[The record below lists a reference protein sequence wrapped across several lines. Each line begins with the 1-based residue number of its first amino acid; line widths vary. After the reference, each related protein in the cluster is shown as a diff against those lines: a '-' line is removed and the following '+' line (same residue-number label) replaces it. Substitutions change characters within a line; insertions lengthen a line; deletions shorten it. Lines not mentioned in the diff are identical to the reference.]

1 MSTKRNKIINVW
13 TDDVRVYARAEDG
26 AVASYTFEQWPR
38 LKNATK
44 EQRDDFS
51 LSFSGIHWPQLD
63 EDLSFTGMFIN
74 SGLCPS
80 ATPEEAYYYEEKG
93 F

>member
-1 MSTKRNKIINVW
+1 MKEQFS
-13 TDDVRVYARAEDG
+13 RAAMLLGDAAME
-26 AVASYTFEQWPR
+26 R

-44 EQRDDFS
+44 EQRDFFS

-74 SGLCPS
+74 SGLCSPS
-80 ATPEEAYYYEEKG
+80 TPEEAYYYE
-93 F
+93 

>member
-1 MSTKRNKIINVW
+1 MSNKINRIIDVW
-13 TDDVRVYARAEDG
+13 TDDLRVYARAEDG
-26 AVASYTFEQWPR
+26 SVASYAFEQWER

-44 EQRDDFS
+44 EQRDFFS

-74 SGLCPS
+74 SGLCSPS
-80 ATPEEAYYYEEKG
+80 PPEEAYYYE
-93 F
+93 

>member
-13 TDDVRVYARAEDG
+13 TDDVRVYARTEDG
-26 AVASYTFEQWPR
+26 SVASYAFDQWER

-44 EQRDDFS
+44 EQRDNFS

-74 SGLCPS
+74 SGLCSPS
-80 ATPEEAYYYEEKG
+80 TPEEAYYYE
-93 F
+93 

>member
-1 MSTKRNKIINVW
+1 MSNKINRIIDVW
-13 TDDVRVYARAEDG
+13 TDDLRVYARAEDG
-26 AVASYTFEQWPR
+26 SVASYAFEQWER

-44 EQRDDFS
+44 EQRDYFS

-74 SGLCPS
+74 SGLCSPS
-80 ATPEEAYYYEEKG
+80 TPEEAYYYE
-93 F
+93 

>member
-1 MSTKRNKIINVW
+1 MSNKIKRIIDVW
-13 TDDVRVYARAEDG
+13 TDDLRVYARAEDG
-26 AVASYTFEQWPR
+26 SVASYAFEQWER

-44 EQRDDFS
+44 EQRDFFS

-74 SGLCPS
+74 SGLCS
-80 ATPEEAYYYEEKG
+80 SSTPEEAYYYE
-93 F
+93 